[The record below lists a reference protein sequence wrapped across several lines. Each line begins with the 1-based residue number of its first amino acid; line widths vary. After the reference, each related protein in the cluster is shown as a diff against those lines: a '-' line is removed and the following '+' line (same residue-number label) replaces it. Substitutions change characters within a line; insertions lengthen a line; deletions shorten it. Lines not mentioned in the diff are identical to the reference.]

1 MSRLF
6 RRNSRSRMRKQCEW
20 AGDVVVQPLHLEQH
34 DAEVTRAIGHDRPPQ
49 RFERLAV
56 GHRVAGR
63 RVSGDALGQLQPGDG
78 SAPLEEL
85 LRALVGV
92 VEARAHV
99 DDGLAD
105 DGEAEM
111 PRLDDARVYGPDG
124 DLVDALAAHFHERKG
139 PPVIGKLPRPG
150 VLPQGEE
157 VGGPEA
163 VAHERTRVGVAHRGD
178 AEEVVDLLLEERS
191 GVMESA
197 ERGDG
202 GLPGRQGLARLEEPV
217 LARVR
222 VEVVHLEGV
231 QVATPVIGDHETEVG
246 AEVRA
251 EHLREPECV
260 ARPDRAVYL
269 PAADNP
275 RLRQARAQRG
285 DDRLEVSHR
294 PAISTIL
301 SRSSVIGAGTAIPRP
316 TSIVAHATSGTT
328 AQPPLSPRRIP
339 AGAGP

>member
-1 MSRLF
+1 M
-6 RRNSRSRMRKQCEW
+6 
-20 AGDVVVQPLHLEQH
+20 
-34 DAEVTRAIGHDRPPQ
+34 
-49 RFERLAV
+49 
-56 GHRVAGR
+56 AGR
-63 RVSGDALGQLQPGDG
+63 RVSGDALGQLQPGG
-78 SAPLEEL
+78 GEAPLEKL
-85 LRALVGV
+85 LSALVSV
-92 VEARAHV
+92 VETGAHV

-111 PRLDDARVYGPDG
+111 PRLDDARVHGPDG
-124 DLVDALAAHFHERKG
+124 NLVDALAAHFHERKG
-139 PPVIGKLPRPG
+139 PPVIGKLTREG
-150 VLPQGEE
+150 VLPQREE
-157 VGGPEA
+157 IGGPEA
-163 VAHERTRVGVAHRGD
+163 VAHERTRVGVAHRSD

-222 VEVVHLEGV
+222 VEVVDLEGV
-231 QVATPVIGDHETEVG
+231 QVPTPVIGDHETELG

-251 EHLREPECV
+251 ERLREPERV
-260 ARPDRAVYL
+260 ARFDGAVYL
-269 PAADNP
+269 PAAHDP
-275 RLRQARAQRG
+275 RARQARAQRG
-285 DDRLEVSHR
+285 DDRPEVPHL

-301 SRSSVIGAGTAIPRP
+301 SRSSVMGAGTANPR
-316 TSIVAHATSGTT
+316 TRSIATHATSGTT